1 MLLRSDR
8 ASDAQLT
15 FRSNIDG
22 PYWHAFM
29 ADFFSFFPD
38 SSQWGPVS
46 QVNSWKLLH
55 IIHHSLVPPAA
66 SFYSQNKQI
75 RWLTVSCPPWGTCT
89 PLWRIK
95 SLDTKAVSLWPKNIF
110 LGWKKKQLSSVT
122 QQQQSIKKKGKKK
135 RKTPCDLFSF
145 ICEQSSKIQC
155 TSCAVPSRYQ

>member
-1 MLLRSDR
+1 MNHSHAHAPTQWQSQWCTVNLL
-8 ASDAQLT
+8 QQYWWTILT
-15 FRSNIDG
+15 HLYGGLF
-22 PYWHAFM
+22 
-29 ADFFSFFPD
+29 FFSPD

-95 SLDTKAVSLWPKNIF
+95 SLDMKAASLWPKNIF
-110 LGWKKKQLSSVT
+110 LGEKKNFPVWQSS
-122 QQQQSIKKKGKKK
+122 SGPLKKK
-135 RKTPCDLFSF
+135 RKRKEWRIHQGESSLKLSALTPD
-145 ICEQSSKIQC
+145 I
-155 TSCAVPSRYQ
+155 